1 MLKHTTVLAIMMQH
15 QVAIRRLLPDQPPS
29 DTTVSWWRSCA
40 LDADADP
47 ALSVA
52 VEQGPKIL
60 SLDVISGYAL
70 QRILG
75 IDCVH
80 VEGESI
86 RAQDVLLHPILLIN
100 EELPHLTGDIVRS
113 KYLIQRMQADVL
125 FPVIWVTAPV
135 EISLQFEPKKTQNP
149 RAGQVANALQSE
161 RHLSKGELEMLQAK
175 ELGITPAA
183 LRKRRSRAR
192 ARLKNGKK

>member
-1 MLKHTTVLAIMMQH
+1 
-15 QVAIRRLLPDQPPS
+15 
-29 DTTVSWWRSCA
+29 
-40 LDADADP
+40 
-47 ALSVA
+47 
-52 VEQGPKIL
+52 
-60 SLDVISGYAL
+60 
-70 QRILG
+70 
-75 IDCVH
+75 